1 MDVKAKEAFEF
12 TTTMSCL
19 EADGRLHTFIV
30 VYDESPGVLIVDMRR
45 SLVTGRG
52 DESDRAG
59 DDRHGSVE
67 SG

>member
-45 SLVTGRG
+45 SPVTGRG
-52 DESDRAG
+52 
-59 DDRHGSVE
+59 
-67 SG
+67 